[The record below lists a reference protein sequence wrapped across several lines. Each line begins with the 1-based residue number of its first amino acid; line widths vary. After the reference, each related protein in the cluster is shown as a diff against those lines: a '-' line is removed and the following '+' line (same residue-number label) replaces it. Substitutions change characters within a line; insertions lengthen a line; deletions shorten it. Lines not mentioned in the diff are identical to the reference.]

1 MSAKQTSRWQIL
13 TKLRFW
19 DHSST
24 DHAREPVSSHRRSL
38 QPRILCWIVTAAIL
52 VGASVY
58 VRAEI
63 HRRIAHLENRSAIGY
78 IPSGGT
84 LLIAGGGPLS
94 EMIRHRFIE
103 LAGGPAAKIVVI
115 PAEEID
121 DQSRGQYREMWL
133 RYGVNS
139 VDVLHTTSR
148 KLANDPEFSQ
158 VLESATGVWLGGGQ
172 QTWLAMWYGGTLIES
187 RLKGVLGRNGVIG
200 GTSAGAA
207 IMSGVM
213 IAGGRGTPVIGQG
226 FDLIPDAVIDQHF
239 VKRNR
244 IGRLYQVLEQHPD
257 LVGFGIDEA
266 TALQYS
272 IKTGHF
278 QVLGQSCVVA
288 CVMDVG
294 NESPAKFRLQFLN
307 PGDEF
312 DIRRLR
318 RGEQVQPAF
327 TDFDA
332 VLFGE

>member
-1 MSAKQTSRWQIL
+1 MSARQRSRWPIVP
-13 TKLRFW
+13 KLGSQE
-19 DHSST
+19 HSN
-24 DHAREPVSSHRRSL
+24 SSEGQANP
-38 QPRILCWIVTAAIL
+38 QPRRRVPRGRILFWVTTATIVIS
-52 VGASVY
+52 ASVY

-63 HRRIAHLENRSAIGY
+63 HRRIASLEYG
-78 IPSGGT
+78 PVMGTPTSGGS

-103 LAGGPAAKIVVI
+103 LAGGAEARIVVI
-115 PAEEID
+115 PAEVVDEQMQGD
-121 DQSRGQYREMWL
+121 YREMWL
-133 RYGVNS
+133 KYGVKA

-148 KLANDPEFSQ
+148 SLADRPEFSQ
-158 VLESATGVWLGGGQ
+158 MLESATGVWLGGGQ
-172 QTWLAMWYGGTLIES
+172 QTWLAEWYGGTLVET
-187 RLKGVLGRNGVIG
+187 RLKEVLARNGVIG

-213 IAGGRGTPVIGQG
+213 IAGGRRSPVIKRG
-226 FDLIPDAVIDQHF
+226 FDLIPEAVIDQHF

-244 IGRLYQVLEQHPD
+244 VNRLYQVLEQYPK

-266 TALQYS
+266 TALHYS
-272 IKTGHF
+272 IKSGRF

-288 CVMDVG
+288 CVMEHED
-294 NESPAKFRLQFLN
+294 NLSPKFRLQFLN

-312 DIRRLR
+312 DIQRLR
-318 RGEQVQPAF
+318 RGEQIESAF